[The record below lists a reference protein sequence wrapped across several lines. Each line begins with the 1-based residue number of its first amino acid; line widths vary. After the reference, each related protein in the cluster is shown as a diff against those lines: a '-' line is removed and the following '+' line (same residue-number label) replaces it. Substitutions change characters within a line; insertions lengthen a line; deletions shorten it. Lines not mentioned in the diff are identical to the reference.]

1 MPQAYTL
8 ADINYLSSDKLLA
21 GVIENIITESEILTR
36 LKFKPLTNKALV
48 YNRELTN
55 PSAAFVDRGG
65 VLTSSAVT
73 FTEVTATL
81 KQLYSQVEVD
91 QFDVATRSD
100 TNDPEQIAITQASK
114 EVGRLFSRKSIYGNA
129 TNVTTEMNGLHAL
142 VSTSSPN
149 MQVHCGATTTPGG
162 LTITK
167 FYEFVDKIQP
177 GRPDCII
184 MNRTV
189 RRLLSLWSQA
199 TLTNLFQSSIDEGLG
214 HMVHW
219 WDGIPIIINDWI
231 TNTELLADSAFSAE
245 TGGSGTG
252 AAGVSTSVFAVKFG
266 EAEKG
271 VVGLDAKGG
280 LFVDDVG
287 LMENKNA
294 KIKRVLWYVAM
305 ALYSNFSLARLDGI
319 APASAVAV

>member
-1 MPQAYTL
+1 MALAYTL

-21 GVIENIITESEILTR
+21 GVIENIITESEILKV

-55 PSAAFVDRGG
+55 PTAAFTDRGAT
-65 VLTSSAVT
+65 LTSSTVT
-73 FTEVTATL
+73 FSEVTVTL

-100 TNDPEQIAITQASK
+100 TNDPEAIAVTQASK
-114 EVGRLFSRKSIYGNA
+114 EVGRLFDRKFIYGNA
-129 TNVTTEMNGLHAL
+129 TTHSTEFDGLHAL

-167 FYEFVDKIQP
+167 FFEFVDRIQP

-189 RRLLSLWSQA
+189 RRLLSLWAQGTGS
-199 TLTNLFQSSIDEGLG
+199 NLFQSSIEKGLG
-214 HMVHW
+214 HVVHH

-231 TNTELLADSAFSAE
+231 TNEELLSGSAFSTE

-252 AAGVSTSVFAVKFG
+252 AGGVSTSCFAVKFG

-287 LMENKNA
+287 LMETKNA
-294 KIKRVLWYVAM
+294 KIKRVLWYCGLAK
-305 ALYSNFSLARLDGI
+305 YGNYSLARLDGI
-319 APASAVAV
+319 APATAVVI